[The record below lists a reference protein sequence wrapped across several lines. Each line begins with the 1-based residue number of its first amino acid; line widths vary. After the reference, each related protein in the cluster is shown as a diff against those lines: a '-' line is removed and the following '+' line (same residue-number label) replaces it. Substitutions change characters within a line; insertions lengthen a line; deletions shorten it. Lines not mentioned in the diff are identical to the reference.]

1 MAGNPLSPEL
11 EPPADG
17 PGPVTATVTRR
28 VKPGHEAAYEQF
40 LAGIG
45 GAARAQPYAYVT
57 NYNTGALSVIDTA
70 TDTVVDRVPDVGNGH
85 IVLHPDGT
93 TAFITDRGSNTIA
106 VMDVATRQVVDRL
119 PVGAFPWALAV
130 TPEGDRAYVVRLNV
144 PQSLVFLE
152 VAERRVM
159 TSAFYAYFD
168 RIALG
173 PGRRG
178 YATLNGGATLMVF
191 DVDADAL
198 IDLLQADELG
208 ASDFFVFSAIALTA
222 DGEYLWAADTYFG
235 TLVAIHL
242 RTRYAGGSVRFAMGS
257 SRELVLNSVGNRLYM
272 TEGNN
277 IVVYDTPTHAVTRVP
292 LGDEGGRVALTPDDA
307 RAFITLSL
315 GNIAVL
321 DTASLSIVD
330 LFPVEP
336 GISAIAIAP

>member
-1 MAGNPLSPEL
+1 MKRCSKIQVLLSAAL
-11 EPPADG
+11 CVLG
-17 PGPVTATVTRR
+17 LTA
-28 VKPGHEAAYEQF
+28 AAQNQLLMLKGSSGRWRMRASLVWLAVF

-159 TSAFYAYFD
+159 TSAGYDYFH
-168 RIALG
+168 R
-173 PGRRG
+173 
-178 YATLNGGATLMVF
+178 
-191 DVDADAL
+191 
-198 IDLLQADELG
+198 
-208 ASDFFVFSAIALTA
+208 
-222 DGEYLWAADTYFG
+222 
-235 TLVAIHL
+235 
-242 RTRYAGGSVRFAMGS
+242 
-257 SRELVLNSVGNRLYM
+257 NR
-272 TEGNN
+272 
-277 IVVYDTPTHAVTRVP
+277 P
-292 LGDEGGRVALTPDDA
+292 
-307 RAFITLSL
+307 
-315 GNIAVL
+315 
-321 DTASLSIVD
+321 
-330 LFPVEP
+330 
-336 GISAIAIAP
+336 

>member
-1 MAGNPLSPEL
+1 MSASLIWL
-11 EPPADG
+11 A
-17 PGPVTATVTRR
+17 V
-28 VKPGHEAAYEQF
+28 F

-70 TDTVVDRVPDVGNGH
+70 TDTVVDRVPNVGDGR

-152 VAERRVM
+152 VAERRVS

-208 ASDFFVFSAIALTA
+208 ASDFFGFNSIALTA
-222 DGEYLWAADTYFG
+222 DGASLWAADTYFG
-235 TLVAIHL
+235 TLVEIDL
-242 RTRYAGGSVRFAMGS
+242 RTRRAGAGIPFAMGDSRDMAINS
-257 SRELVLNSVGNRLYM
+257 SGTRVYM

-277 IVVYDTPTHAVTRVP
+277 IVVYDSDMHAVTRVP
-292 LGDEGGRVALTPDDA
+292 LGAYARYVALTPDEA
-307 RAFITLSL
+307 RAFITLLS

-321 DTASLSIVD
+321 DTASLTVVD

-336 GISAIAIAP
+336 GIWTIAIAP